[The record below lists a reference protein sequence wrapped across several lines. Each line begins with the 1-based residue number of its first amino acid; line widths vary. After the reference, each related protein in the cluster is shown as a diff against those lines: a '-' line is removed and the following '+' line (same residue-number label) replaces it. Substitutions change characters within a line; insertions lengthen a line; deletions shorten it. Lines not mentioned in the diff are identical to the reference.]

1 MGVFNSVWHKVSGR
15 ERDWRAVKVSHWVG
29 GLWVSGVGIGFALS
43 REAPGLGWGNWSCSS
58 SWEAW
63 GSSLSSIPPLLPP
76 PTHTPGICH
85 PSLRPQLQF
94 LSKLQES
101 GSAFVQLP
109 EGRKQTP
116 VTAEIPP
123 RVSADLLFLS
133 SRHTRCSP
141 HTFTP
146 VLLCRLPLHSASSN
160 TSLFFKAPAG
170 GNTWSGPFPALSG
183 PSVPTHQRGVNWD
196 GAYSLPRTCCPYF
209 RF

>member
-1 MGVFNSVWHKVSGR
+1 MSKWVWGSLGVW
-15 ERDWRAVKVSHWVG
+15 
-29 GLWVSGVGIGFALS
+29 GVGIVFALS

-63 GSSLSSIPPLLPP
+63 GSSLSSILPP
-76 PTHTPGICH
+76 PPPNTHTGH
-85 PSLRPQLQF
+85 LPSLPPPRLQF
-94 LSKLQES
+94 LSRQQES

-123 RVSADLLFLS
+123 HVSAHLLFLS
-133 SRHTRCSP
+133 SQHTRSSP
-141 HTFTP
+141 HTFAP
-146 VLLCRLPLHSASSN
+146 GLLCCLPLRSASSN

-183 PSVPTHQRGVNWD
+183 PQCFHPSHR
-196 GAYSLPRTCCPYF
+196 S
-209 RF
+209 